1 MKNSNTTQFK
11 LLLIIFLSVI
21 AVSTI
26 TYNYYL
32 LKTLR
37 DKERSSI
44 ELWAK
49 AIEHNGTPQNEQ
61 TRADI
66 RLLAKEI
73 SDNKDLA
80 QKDKFRWNRW
90 LQRMDA
96 DLANAALDFVAT
108 EIIIKNRFEVP
119 SFVADSTGVI
129 LYTRNLD
136 QISDSSTLVSE
147 FASLNMPIKI
157 KVGNED
163 SFDFQYVYYGES
175 RTIQLLKY
183 FPFIQLF
190 FLALFISLAYY
201 SWSIVRQNEQSNVWV
216 GMAKEA
222 AHQLGTPLSSL
233 FGWLTLLESDELT
246 KEQRQEIIFELAK
259 DTERMQ
265 KVADRFNK
273 IGSAPELKEQ
283 RIEPIV
289 TQVLDYLEPRI
300 PRLNKGVKLIREIS
314 SSAKLPINAELFE
327 WAIENVVKNAI
338 DAIVPNQDGAYV
350 KLTSSQ
356 IEQQV
361 IILIEDTGKG
371 IEKKNVSSIFKPGFS
386 TKKRGWGLGLSLT
399 KRIIEEYHKGKIEL
413 VKSEPGVGSTFQI
426 TLPLNVE

>member
-1 MKNSNTTQFK
+1 MNNGNTAKFK
-11 LLLIIFLSVI
+11 LILIVFLSVI
-21 AVSTI
+21 AITTI

-32 LKTLR
+32 LNNLR
-37 DKERSSI
+37 VKERSSI

-49 AIEHNGTPQNEQ
+49 AIEHNGSQQHQQ
-61 TRADI
+61 TRFDI
-66 RLLAKEI
+66 KILNREIMESLVLPQKEK
-73 SDNKDLA
+73 S
-80 QKDKFRWNRW
+80 RWNRL

-119 SFVADSTGVI
+119 SLVADSLQNI
-129 LYTRNLD
+129 LYTRNID
-136 QISDSSTLVSE
+136 HISDSLKLIKSFS
-147 FASLNMPIKI
+147 ALNKPIKI
-157 KVGNED
+157 RVGNDENF
-163 SFDFQYVYYGES
+163 SYQYVYYGES
-175 RTIQLLKY
+175 QTVRLLRY

-190 FLALFISLAYY
+190 LLGIFLSLAYY
-201 SWSIVRQNEQSNVWV
+201 SWSVVRQSEQSNLWV

-246 KEQRQEIIFELAK
+246 KEQRQEIIFELGK

-273 IGSAPELKEQ
+273 IGSSPELKEQ
-283 RIEPIV
+283 RIEPII

-300 PRLNKGVKLIREIS
+300 PRLNKGVVLKRDIS
-314 SSAKLPINAELFE
+314 PANKLPLNAELFE

-338 DAIVPNQDGAYV
+338 DAIVPDQSGSYV
-350 KLTSSQ
+350 KVTSYQ
-356 IEQQV
+356 LEKNL
-361 IILIEDTGKG
+361 IILVEDSGKG
-371 IEKKNVSSIFKPGFS
+371 IEKKNMSMIFKPGFS

-399 KRIIEEYHKGKIEL
+399 KRIVEEYHKGKIEL
-413 VKSEPGVGSTFQI
+413 VKSELNAGTVFQI
-426 TLPLNVE
+426 TLPVH